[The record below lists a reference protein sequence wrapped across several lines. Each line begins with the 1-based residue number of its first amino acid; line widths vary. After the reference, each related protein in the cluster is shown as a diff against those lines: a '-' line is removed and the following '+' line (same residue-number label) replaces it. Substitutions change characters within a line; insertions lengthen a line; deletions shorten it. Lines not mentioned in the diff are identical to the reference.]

1 MSTDPIEIQKK
12 ILNLSPNEQKEVV
25 DFIEF
30 LEQKQKERKKKKTDM
45 TFEWEGGLKDLKEK
59 YTSVELQHKINEW
72 RVEDAFD

>member
-1 MSTDPIEIQKK
+1 MSTDPTHIQKK
-12 ILNLSPNEQKEVV
+12 ILNLPPDEQKEVI

-30 LEQKQKERKKKKTDM
+30 LEQKNNKEKREKTSM

-72 RVEDAFD
+72 RIEDAFD